1 MKNYLYKLIVVLL
14 LTLNLFGCDKSQ
26 TKQTNNSALLIF
38 MEYENNVEPYQTRL
52 IVTPDFLRFDD
63 GEGANDFVLFD
74 RNKKKIFS
82 INTEEQTVMSISEKQ
97 HDIKPPFELKL
108 EDKRLPLGDDAP
120 EIAGKEAKH
129 FRFLANGEA
138 CYEVIAVE
146 GLMPEVVTALKEFN
160 RILASDSAMTF
171 NTLPADMHNACEM
184 SMDTFAV
191 GRHLDKGFPIQE
203 WSESG
208 AGRHLVDYKE
218 DYQPVAKLFEM
229 PKDFQY
235 YSVQD
240 YREGKVS
247 FE

>member
-1 MKNYLYKLIVVLL
+1 MKNYLYKLIVILL
-14 LTLNLFGCDKSQ
+14 LTLNLFACDKSQ

-52 IVTPDFLRFDD
+52 IVTPEFLRFDD
-63 GEGANDFVLFD
+63 GEGANDFILFD

-108 EDKRLPLGDDAP
+108 EDKQLPLGDDVP
-120 EIAGKEAKH
+120 KIAGKEAKH

-171 NTLPADMHNACEM
+171 NTIPADMHNACEM

-208 AGRHLVDYKE
+208 TGRHLVDYKE
-218 DYQPVAKLFEM
+218 DYQPVAALFEM